1 MPLWSGGRMAAWV
14 AGLAVAGAL
23 MAVVAMSPQL
33 APRGGALLQVG
44 NFDRAKA
51 AALAS
56 AEYDSLADE
65 SAGIVTAALKG
76 EGRDPVHRSPLESL
90 AGFTPEKDDVEVEP
104 VNLLS
109 PDRTIQLPVAER
121 ADYRKSVY
129 ANALTACQT
138 LRNRVGSCVIKSL
151 NIKEQPDTKQP
162 GFVRVSATARL
173 AWLKHDGLSDDVIAG
188 LDLQPNVPQTDVASA
203 DSDAPRLGPLA
214 TILNILQRAPETASA
229 PPEAPKEGPR
239 ILRGGNAFRP
249 AGDAAFRSVG
259 GG

>member
-1 MPLWSGGRMAAWV
+1 MTITHEISIDTV
-14 AGLAVAGAL
+14 LAEGET
-23 MAVVAMSPQL
+23 P
-33 APRGGALLQVG
+33 PDPD
-44 NFDRAKA
+44 F
-51 AALAS
+51 
-56 AEYDSLADE
+56 DSLYIIARAPAHAMKDCPLMLE
-65 SAGIVTAALKG
+65 TIAETCSIGRTEVDKKSSGQRLLTSTFGYAPAYPMGDLSVIDAA
-76 EGRDPVHRSPLESL
+76 
-90 AGFTPEKDDVEVEP
+90 TVEVEP